1 MTAQRQSGSTAPLA
15 AKATGS
21 SQKSLDGLPVFCLL
35 HGDNESGPY
44 LPLGMANG
52 DGRLNSAFFYD
63 AKAHVLKEIGLNLH
77 TPTRVYTL
85 PDSCRGLS
93 EGDGCVFRSGTAASI
108 EATRTGKKR
117 SREGHVNSYDTLRQ
131 EGDPPAES
139 LTCILARGQGLHRLS
154 APEHGLGNLA
164 LKDDAFL
171 SIEEDIV
178 HVAPLPAI
186 RRAGS
191 KGGSGM
197 QLCLAVTSAATRAPK
212 QKDGHSECQ
221 VELRCH
227 LVSCSPFSVLAS
239 CTVGQCP
246 LRAALGERGGQ
257 VSSAQRK
264 KGFSGHSNRKNNPS
278 SAYHVAVSNP
288 MLDEGRLHVV
298 LFVGVDADDIDCLY
312 APLDIVYEGC
322 GFAVRP
328 ASPNRAEHGEGGN
341 CDKKLGR
348 VLPPRGV
355 LKSGAGWR
363 VRPCYEPMHE
373 ACAASTSVSS
383 TTSRLGSGHAGR
395 LPGEMGKLLLTAEDG
410 SEFQVLAYH
419 RPTCSFVPTRRFRRT
434 LSPRDNDDTQRGGVV
449 LLNADLC
456 LEWQWSKSWCK
467 VVLRETSWGVPC
479 SSILRLELPAS
490 AIGTAPSLLP
500 GTSWSRPPF
509 LATVLWQTR
518 NAVFSTPLSVP
529 SLRASNAVGALAEV
543 PFNDVDESNNSKA
556 KRSPQNDGLILAAA
570 VVTDD
575 RDRQLCRSLLHLC
588 HQPSRGEAASVEPNA
603 FLNALRQQKNG
614 RNEIENGI
622 CRFLRS
628 GILQASSS
636 LVSFVIQF
644 ELERAAECCCTDP
657 GIHERDIVRLL
668 RWRPEVFLPVV
679 LRRTPHLSKPL
690 LIQAF
695 QELLVHERGQ
705 HLVSVLQMLQR
716 LLSWLEL
723 YSNAAS
729 QEDGQKTEKAPS
741 LDLLLDFVAVLADAE
756 LPKSFKEGTNETEV
770 SGPEHQERVVFSKI
784 LRRVHDLMQQEDGAV
799 LRKLEGHLLAVLTS
813 GQALNSGEAAVG
825 HSLVNRVTVS
835 LRF

>member
-93 EGDGCVFRSGTAASI
+93 EGNGCVFRSGTAASI
-108 EATRTGKKR
+108 EATGTGKKR
-117 SREGHVNSYDTLRQ
+117 SREGLVNSYDALRD

-154 APEHGLGNLA
+154 ASERGLGNLA

-186 RRAGS
+186 GRAGS

-212 QKDGHSECQ
+212 QTDEQSERQ

-246 LRAALGERGGQ
+246 LRACHGEGGDQ

-264 KGFSGHSNRKNNPS
+264 KGSPGHRNHKNNPS
-278 SAYHVAVSNP
+278 SAYRVGVSNS
-288 MLDEGRLHVV
+288 MLDGGRIHVV
-298 LFVGVDADDIDCLY
+298 LFVGVDADDMDCLY
-312 APLDIVYEGC
+312 APLDIVYEDS

-328 ASPNRAEHGEGGN
+328 ASPNLAEHGEGDK
-341 CDKKLGR
+341 CDKKLGQ

-355 LKSGAGWR
+355 VKSGAGWR
-363 VRPCYEPMHE
+363 VRPCYEPMHDM
-373 ACAASTSVSS
+373 CAASTSAGSI
-383 TTSRLGSGHAGR
+383 TSRLGSRHAGR
-395 LPGEMGKLLLTAEDG
+395 LSGEEKLLVTAEDG

-419 RPTCSFVPTRRFRRT
+419 RPTCSFVPTRRFRRSLPPGDT
-434 LSPRDNDDTQRGGVV
+434 DGTQRGGVV

-500 GTSWSRPPF
+500 GSSWNTPPF
-509 LATVLWQTR
+509 LVTVLWQTR

-529 SLRASNAVGALAEV
+529 SLRASNTVGALAEV
-543 PFNDVDESNNSKA
+543 PFNDIDEVNNSKA
-556 KRSPQNDGLILAAA
+556 KRSHQNDDLILAAA

-588 HQPSRGEAASVEPNA
+588 HQPSRNGAASVEPNA
-603 FLNALRQQKNG
+603 FLNALRQHKNG

-628 GILQASSS
+628 GMLPASSS

-679 LRRTPHLSKPL
+679 LHRTPHLSKPI

-695 QELLVHERGQ
+695 QELLVQERGQ
-705 HLVSVLQMLQR
+705 HLVSVLQMLQQ

-729 QEDGQKTEKAPS
+729 QQDEQKTEKAPS
-741 LDLLLDFVAVLADAE
+741 LDLLLDFVTVLADAE
-756 LPKSFKEGTNETEV
+756 LPKSFNEGTNEMEV

-813 GQALNSGEAAVG
+813 GQALSSGEAAVG

-835 LRF
+835 L